1 MVAEK
6 ESFSAGRSNKN
17 SNVEDDQTLP
27 HFSTTLAANRERRL
41 VSLGDYEVPHIV
53 EEILVR
59 SPVQSLARFKLA
71 CKEWKSLF
79 SEQSFVYKQLEL
91 GQKSTMSKRIVI
103 WNRTQAR
110 WIDRD
115 NLSLYDTYSLG
126 HDGNNLYKLMKFNF
140 GSFDIDGRECYG
152 PEAEVYEFSSN
163 SWREIGIIGDW
174 SLLRPSMMVSVDG
187 NSYWLAS
194 SGQVQVFIQSF
205 DFSTDSFRAIQ
216 LPSTPLSRDMTI
228 YDVSSSQGV

>member
-1 MVAEK
+1 MEC
-6 ESFSAGRSNKN
+6 SG
-17 SNVEDDQTLP
+17 L
-27 HFSTTLAANRERRL
+27 LL
-41 VSLGDYEVPHIV
+41 
-53 EEILVR
+53 
-59 SPVQSLARFKLA
+59 
-71 CKEWKSLF
+71 C
-79 SEQSFVYKQLEL
+79 
-91 GQKSTMSKRIVI
+91 STMSKRIVI

-140 GSFDIDGRECYG
+140 GSFDIDGRESYG